1 MAQSRRGVD
10 GCLWIFQA
18 TRVSLSSFWPPL
30 GRPSAEHR
38 SALAFDADLQRVA
51 VGDTGH
57 DDRPNPSQTAAYQQS
72 N

>member
-1 MAQSRRGVD
+1 MSPD
-10 GCLWIFQA
+10 F
-18 TRVSLSSFWPPL
+18 SSHAGEPFVFLPFL

-51 VGDTGH
+51 VGDTGL
-57 DDRPNPSQTAAYQQS
+57 DDRPNPSQTSADQKS